1 MKGLKKFAIVFLIL
15 IGSGLLIY
23 NSKIGTDILLTEER
37 KIEDF
42 NYLYNTIKE
51 NYPFLEVNKRLNNVD
66 WLSKKEEYLQK
77 IKNTET
83 DDEFLMVLDDMLS
96 ELNNGHTN
104 MITDSKQF
112 KFFREVYTMSK
123 GWQKKVQLPV
133 INNRKALARYNVDKN
148 QKIAVVDEGKN
159 GEIKGVKNASVKDIE
174 EGKIGYIRIPQMIS
188 YYNMNM
194 DIELID
200 EYLDKCKDYEAMVID
215 IRGNGGGDSG
225 YWMFYLLPKLINKSY
240 TQTTYCFW
248 KDGDLINNF
257 IKKSKLKYENDFG
270 EVKDLNTKPLTNLPP
285 EVKKDFKYY
294 CKNTIKMEPSEESIN
309 FKRSIYLLVDKG
321 VYSSSEIL
329 ASFAKESG
337 FATLIGETTGGDGI
351 GSDPLLGMLPNSG
364 YVFRFSKDMGVTS
377 DGTCNE
383 EFKTK
388 PDYFVENPWVNTF
401 EHDKCIKK
409 VLELE
414 EK

>member
-1 MKGLKKFAIVFLIL
+1 M
-15 IGSGLLIY
+15 IY
-23 NSKIGTDILLTEER
+23 NSETHADISLTEQK

-42 NYLYNTIKE
+42 NYLYDTIKE

-83 DDEFLMVLDDMLS
+83 DYEFLMVLDDMLS

-104 MITDSKQF
+104 MITNSKQF
-112 KFFREVYTMSK
+112 RFLRELYTMNE

-148 QKIAVVDEGKN
+148 EKIAVVDEGKN
-159 GEIKGVKNASVKDIE
+159 EEIKGVKNASVKDIE
-174 EGKIGYIRIPQMIS
+174 EGKIGYIRIPQMIN
-188 YYNMNM
+188 YYSMNM

-225 YWMFYLLPKLINKSY
+225 YWMFYLL
-240 TQTTYCFW
+240 
-248 KDGDLINNF
+248 NNF

-270 EVKDLNTKPLTNLPP
+270 EVKDLDTKPFTNLPP
-285 EVKKDFKYY
+285 EVEKDFKYY
-294 CKNTIKMEPSEESIN
+294 CKNTIKVEPSEESIN
-309 FKRSIYLLVDKG
+309 FKGNIYLLVDKG
-321 VYSSSEIL
+321 VYSSSETL

-337 FATLIGETTGGDGI
+337 VATLIGETTGGDGI
-351 GSDPLLGMLPNSG
+351 GYDPLLGMLPNSG
-364 YVFRFSKDMGVTS
+364 YIFKFS
-377 DGTCNE
+377 
-383 EFKTK
+383 
-388 PDYFVENPWVNTF
+388 
-401 EHDKCIKK
+401 
-409 VLELE
+409 
-414 EK
+414 

>member
-1 MKGLKKFAIVFLIL
+1 M
-15 IGSGLLIY
+15 
-23 NSKIGTDILLTEER
+23 
-37 KIEDF
+37 
-42 NYLYNTIKE
+42 
-51 NYPFLEVNKRLNNVD
+51 D

-77 IKNTET
+77 IKNTEK
-83 DDEFLMVLDDMLS
+83 DDEFLMVLDDILS

-112 KFFREVYTMSK
+112 RFFREVYTMNES
-123 GWQKKVQLPV
+123 WQKKVQLPV

-148 QKIAVVDEGKN
+148 EKIAVVDERKN
-159 GEIKGVKNASVKDIE
+159 GEIKGVKNASVKDVE
-174 EGKIGYIRIPQMIS
+174 EGKIGYIRIPQMLN

-200 EYLDKCKDYEAMVID
+200 GYLDKCKGYQAMVID

-225 YWMFYLLPKLINKSY
+225 YWMFYLLPKLINKPY
-240 TQTTYCFW
+240 TQITYSFL
-248 KDGDLINNF
+248 KDGDLINDF
-257 IKKSKLKYENDFG
+257 INKSNLKNENDFG
-270 EVKDLNTKPLTNLPP
+270 EVKDLNTKPLTNLPE
-285 EVKKDFKYY
+285 EVEKDFKYY
-294 CKNTIKMEPSEESIN
+294 YKNTIKVEPSEDSIN
-309 FKRSIYLLVDKG
+309 FKGNIYLLVDKG

-337 FATLIGETTGGDGI
+337 VATLIGETTGGDGI

-383 EFKTK
+383 EFKTR
-388 PDYFVENPWVNTF
+388 PDYVVENPWVNAF
-401 EHDKCIKK
+401 EYDKCIKK

-414 EK
+414 KK